1 MRELVLFS
9 SESPLLQKRKKKK
22 KNIFL
27 NAAACLRASSEN
39 MNLKEFISAVW
50 GGGVGGG

>member
-1 MRELVLFS
+1 MRELILFS
-9 SESPLLQKRKKKK
+9 SESPLLLQKKRKE

-39 MNLKEFISAVW
+39 MKLKEFINAVCVC
-50 GGGVGGG
+50 GGGG